1 MPDLVNLSLFA
12 ALKLS
17 HCSSDDALDVLVK
30 SLTNG
35 FDSEPAFE
43 PRILKRTRGSL
54 DRVKKPPTADK
65 AFQDCLKDPFLV
77 GAPKMVCFICKKK
90 KQFWCVRCKVAFH
103 SKCAAWSD
111 SVLQLKDHPGHTV
124 CWRHPYDWHLDWK
137 WKYIKMPDLP
147 FQVGDLAESR
157 CFEKVVIVV
166 HGLDASYQNNLLN
179 IYRDRG
185 KAAAKGFSFRSEGA
199 KVV

>member
-1 MPDLVNLSLFA
+1 MLFCCHFRY
-12 ALKLS
+12 LGDDELL
-17 HCSSDDALDVLVK
+17 CSVRGSDACYH
-30 SLTNG
+30 
-35 FDSEPAFE
+35 SECAKE
-43 PRILKRTRGSL
+43 AVGSSTLKRFKCPL
-54 DRVKKPPTADK
+54 H
-65 AFQDCLKDPFLV
+65 
-77 GAPKMVCFICKKK
+77 VCFICKKK

-137 WKYIKMPDLP
+137 LLYIKIFVLKKWKYIKMPDLP

-166 HGLDASYQNNLLN
+166 HGLDARFKFFLL
-179 IYRDRG
+179 
-185 KAAAKGFSFRSEGA
+185 
-199 KVV
+199 

>member
-77 GAPKMVCFICKKK
+77 GAPKMGECCFVAIFVTLEMMSSCVLFEEVTRATILNVQKK
-90 KQFWCVRCKVAFH
+90 
-103 SKCAAWSD
+103 
-111 SVLQLKDHPGHTV
+111 LLG
-124 CWRHPYDWHLDWK
+124 
-137 WKYIKMPDLP
+137 LP
-147 FQVGDLAESR
+147 L
-157 CFEKVVIVV
+157 
-166 HGLDASYQNNLLN
+166 
-179 IYRDRG
+179 
-185 KAAAKGFSFRSEGA
+185 
-199 KVV
+199 